1 MTTAT
6 KPTLPEV
13 DELLAL
19 LPQPT
24 IVDIGGVN
32 VAIPVLTFGQVAR
45 IMAVLRP
52 ILVATPAAR
61 PLSEI
66 VLGHLDTMLEVLT
79 IALGWPSEKI
89 DALPPECAARAFL
102 ALYEVNAEFFVRR
115 AAALTPEVEKV
126 AARVGQTCSTFS
138 SLMATATSLQ

>member
-1 MTTAT
+1 MTIST

-24 IVDIGGVN
+24 VVDIGGVS

-61 PLSEI
+61 PLAE
-66 VLGHLDTMLEVLT
+66 VVVGHLDTMLEILT
-79 IALGWPSEKI
+79 IALGWPIERI
-89 DALPPECAARAFL
+89 EALPPECAARAFL

-126 AARVGQTCSTFS
+126 AQRVGVTVSTFS
-138 SLMATATSLQ
+138 SLMATATSMQ